1 MKTIVFGGSGFLGS
15 HVADELSAAGH
26 KVKIFDLKPS
36 PYLKKGQTMIVGN
49 ILDKKSVEIAMDG
62 CDYVYNFAG
71 IADLDDA
78 TTKAMSTVVQN
89 IEGTVNLL
97 ESARRANAKRFVFAS
112 TVYVYSEKGGFYRCS
127 KQASE
132 LYVEEYQRRY
142 GLDYTILR
150 YGTIYGPR
158 ANEHNSVHH
167 YLKQALE
174 KKEIICFAR
183 GDEMREYIH
192 VKDASRLS
200 VEVLSARHRN
210 KHVIITGNR
219 SMRFE
224 EFLYTIR
231 EILGNKVKIK
241 FQKPNISEHYS
252 ITPYSF
258 IPKIGYKLIA
268 DCSLDMGQGLLE
280 CLNEIHSSSFRDLG
294 RMNVKKRRD
303 LVRGK

>member
-1 MKTIVFGGSGFLGS
+1 MKIIVFGGAGFLGS
-15 HVADELSAAGH
+15 HVADELSERGH
-26 KVKIFDLKPS
+26 SVRIFDLKSS
-36 PYLKKGQTMIVGN
+36 PYLKKGQTMITGD
-49 ILDKKSVEIAMDG
+49 ILDRKAVEKAVEG
-62 CDYVYNFAG
+62 CDYVYHFAG

-89 IEGTVNLL
+89 IEGTVNVL
-97 ESARRANAKRFVFAS
+97 EACAGAKVERFIFAS
-112 TVYVYSEKGGFYRCS
+112 SVYVYSEKGGFYRCS

-158 ANEHNSVHH
+158 ANEHNSVHR
-167 YLKQALE
+167 YLRQALK
-174 KKEIICFAR
+174 KKEIVCNAR

-192 VKDASRLS
+192 VKDAARLS
-200 VEVLSARHRN
+200 AEILSAKHNN

-231 EILGNKVKIK
+231 EILGNKVRIK
-241 FQKPNISEHYS
+241 FRKPNPSEHYS
-252 ITPYSF
+252 MTPYSF
-258 IPKIGYKLIA
+258 IPKIGYKLVT

-280 CLNEIHSSSFRDLG
+280 CLNEIHQSDHNNINKISSR
-294 RMNVKKRRD
+294 RQKRR
-303 LVRGK
+303 